1 MTEDTEFPEET
12 PPFGEP
18 NDDSQIAIEAELKT
32 SYLDYAMSVIVSRAI
47 PDLRDGLKPVHRRIL
62 YAMHEAGNTHDSPYR
77 KSARPVGDVMGKYH
91 PHGDGAIYAALVRMA
106 QPFSMSL
113 PLLDGQGNFG
123 SVDGDNPAAMRY
135 TEVRMAKPARF
146 LLANIKEDT
155 VDFQDNY
162 DGKDLEPVVLPARIP
177 NMLVNGASGIAVGM
191 ATNIPP
197 HNLGE
202 VIDATLALIEN
213 PDLDSI
219 QIANR
224 YLPAPDFPTGGVI
237 LGTIG
242 ARQAYQTGRGRVVV
256 RARATIEDDGKDTSA
271 IVVTE
276 IPYQVNK
283 SSLVERIAELA
294 REKQITG
301 IAGVHDESD
310 RKGMRIVI
318 RLRRDTSPEVILN
331 QLYRQTAMQTAF
343 SCNMLALNSGRPELM
358 DLRGFLT
365 AFIEFRNEVVV
376 RRTAFRLRKA
386 RERSHL
392 LCGLAVAVANV
403 DEVVSLIRSS
413 ASPAE
418 ARERLL
424 ARTWNVTSIIEYIRL
439 IDDPLH
445 KIADDGTYRL
455 SETQVL
461 AILELRL
468 QRLTAMGVKD
478 IGDELASLADQ
489 IRDFLDILASRA
501 RVLSIISEELSEIK
515 EMFAQ
520 PRRSEIVDELEE
532 VDDDDLIEREDMVVT
547 VTNEGYIKRTALSE
561 YREQHRGG
569 KGLKGTATKETDF
582 VTSVFVTDTHTPLL
596 FFSTSGM
603 VYRLKTWRLPQ
614 GGRNAR
620 GKAVVNVL
628 QIKQGDTIAAIMPE
642 TDDTDSEYMVFATR
656 NGRIKINARSDFH
669 NIRVSGKIGI
679 GLRDGDSL
687 IGVLNASS
695 DQDILMTSSHGQIIR
710 FPVSGVRVSKGRGS
724 TGVKGLKLR
733 KGDSIVSVAIIRHVE
748 ISVDERAA
756 FARMRGLLKGQDDV
770 EEAAESHEELD
781 SVLDETRFAELLE
794 SEEAI
799 LTITSK
805 GFGKR
810 TSAHEFRITG
820 RGGLGMKAANLKL
833 RDDRIVASFK
843 VEDHDQIMLVTS
855 TGQSIRCPVAGIRQ
869 AGRVSAGVNVF
880 RIADDEEV
888 VSVARIAEADSN
900 GDETDETDENGS
912 SSENP

>member
-1 MTEDTEFPEET
+1 MTEFPTED
-12 PPFGEP
+12 PPIEP
-18 NDDSQIAIEAELKT
+18 GDGPQIAIEEELKT

-62 YAMHEAGNTHDSPYR
+62 YAMHEAGNSHDSPYR

-91 PHGDGAIYAALVRMA
+91 PHGDGAIYDALVRMA

-135 TEVRMAKPARF
+135 TEVRMDKPAGF
-146 LLANIKEDT
+146 LLSDIKEDT

-162 DGKDLEPVVLPARIP
+162 DGKDLEPVVLPSRFP

-202 VIDATLALIEN
+202 VIDATLALIDD

-219 QIANR
+219 QISTR
-224 YLPAPDFPTGGVI
+224 HLPAPDFPTGGVI

-242 ARQAYQTGRGRVVV
+242 ARQAYTSGRGRVVI
-256 RARATIEDDGKDTSA
+256 RAKVEIEDDGKDSPT

-283 SSLVERIAELA
+283 STLVERIAELA
-294 REKQITG
+294 RDKS
-301 IAGVHDESD
+301 IAGISGVQDESD
-310 RKGMRIVI
+310 RSGMRIVI
-318 RLRRDTSPEVILN
+318 QLRRDSSPEVILN
-331 QLYRQTAMQTAF
+331 QLYRQTALQTSF

-358 DLRGFLT
+358 DLRGFLW

-403 DEVVSLIRSS
+403 DDIVALIRSS

-418 ARERLL
+418 ARARLL
-424 ARTWNVTSIIEYIRL
+424 ERTWDVASIIEYIRL

-445 KIADDGTYRL
+445 GISEDGTYRL
-455 SETQVL
+455 SDTQVS

-478 IGDELASLADQ
+478 IGEELATLADQ
-489 IRDFLDILASRA
+489 IRDFLDILGSRA
-501 RVLSIISEELSEIK
+501 RTLAIVADELNEVRNR
-515 EMFAQ
+515 FAQ
-520 PRRSEIVDELEE
+520 PRRSEIVDDTEEL
-532 VDDDDLIEREDMVVT
+532 DDDDLIEREDMVVT

-561 YREQHRGG
+561 YREQKRGG
-569 KGLKGTATKETDF
+569 KGLKGPATKETDF

-603 VYRLKTWRLPQ
+603 VYRLKTWRLPL

-620 GKAVVNVL
+620 GKAVVNIL
-628 QIKQGDTIAAIMPE
+628 QIRQGDSIAAIMPE
-642 TDDTDSEYMVFATR
+642 SDHPDRDYMIFATR
-656 NGRIKINARSDFH
+656 NGRIKVNARTDFQ
-669 NIRVSGKIGI
+669 NIRVNGKIGV

-687 IGVLNASS
+687 IGVLSASRAE
-695 DQDILMTSSHGQIIR
+695 DILLTTSRGQIIR
-710 FPVSGVRVSKGRGS
+710 FPVNNIRVSKGRSS
-724 TGVKGLKLR
+724 TGVRGIRLK
-733 KGDSIVSVAIIRHVE
+733 KGDSIVSLAIVRHVE
-748 ISVDERAA
+748 LTFGERSA
-756 FARMRGLLKGQDDV
+756 FARRRSLERGQEDEVDGESESESEGEPDVSLDDLKY
-770 EEAAESHEELD
+770 SEL
-781 SVLDETRFAELLE
+781 VE
-794 SEEAI
+794 SEEWI

-810 TSAHEFRITG
+810 TSAHEFRITA
-820 RGGLGMKAANLKL
+820 RGGKGMKAANLKL
-833 RDDRIVASFK
+833 RNDRIVASLT

-855 TGQSIRCPVAGIRQ
+855 TGQSIRCPVADIRQ
-869 AGRVSAGVNVF
+869 AGRVSAGVTVF
-880 RIADDEEV
+880 RIADEEEV
-888 VSVARIAEADSN
+888 VSIARIAEPDRDGSEPDD
-900 GDETDETDENGS
+900 DESKSPIPEDLA
-912 SSENP
+912 

>member
-283 SSLVERIAELA
+283 SSLVERVAELA

-445 KIADDGTYRL
+445 KIGDDGTYRL
-455 SETQVL
+455 SDTQVL

-642 TDDTDSEYMVFATR
+642 TDDTDSEFMVFATR

-679 GLRDGDSL
+679 GLREGDSL

-733 KGDSIVSVAIIRHVE
+733 KGDSIVSVAIIQHVE

-770 EEAAESHEELD
+770 EEAAESHDQLDSELD
-781 SVLDETRFAELLE
+781 ESRFAELLD

-900 GDETDETDENGS
+900 GDETDEADEKGS

>member
-1 MTEDTEFPEET
+1 M
-12 PPFGEP
+12 
-18 NDDSQIAIEAELKT
+18 
-32 SYLDYAMSVIVSRAI
+32 
-47 PDLRDGLKPVHRRIL
+47 
-62 YAMHEAGNTHDSPYR
+62 
-77 KSARPVGDVMGKYH
+77 
-91 PHGDGAIYAALVRMA
+91 
-106 QPFSMSL
+106 
-113 PLLDGQGNFG
+113 
-123 SVDGDNPAAMRY
+123 
-135 TEVRMAKPARF
+135 
-146 LLANIKEDT
+146 
-155 VDFQDNY
+155 
-162 DGKDLEPVVLPARIP
+162 
-177 NMLVNGASGIAVGM
+177 
-191 ATNIPP
+191 
-197 HNLGE
+197 
-202 VIDATLALIEN
+202 
-213 PDLDSI
+213 
-219 QIANR
+219 
-224 YLPAPDFPTGGVI
+224 
-237 LGTIG
+237 
-242 ARQAYQTGRGRVVV
+242 
-256 RARATIEDDGKDTSA
+256 
-271 IVVTE
+271 
-276 IPYQVNK
+276 
-283 SSLVERIAELA
+283 
-294 REKQITG
+294 
-301 IAGVHDESD
+301 
-310 RKGMRIVI
+310 
-318 RLRRDTSPEVILN
+318 ILN

-445 KIADDGTYRL
+445 KIGDDGTYRL
-455 SETQVL
+455 SDTQVL

-642 TDDTDSEYMVFATR
+642 TDDTDSEFMVFATR

-679 GLRDGDSL
+679 GLREGDSL

-733 KGDSIVSVAIIRHVE
+733 KGDSIVSVAIIQHVE

-770 EEAAESHEELD
+770 EEAAESHDQLDSELD
-781 SVLDETRFAELLE
+781 ESRFAELLD

-900 GDETDETDENGS
+900 GDETDEADEKGS